1 MKEKSF
7 AKTKTRTP
15 YKKKFPWNQYVYS
28 KTEKSGVI
36 KIKSGRKFGFIK
48 TNTKKLGYFVP
59 EACLGNALPND
70 TVFFVVAQNIN
81 PDLGMRL
88 HARVVRVV
96 AHAKR
101 NIIFATGNNLD
112 LRFFNLD
119 LQGYIPYLTHYKKLD
134 TYCYYQ
140 GTLDRVEKQQV
151 FLHVTKKIGS
161 VHEPSLAVLAQF
173 GILTKFSNAAF
184 NQANQIQQP
193 ETIAREQLLRQR
205 RDLTNRLLV
214 TIDGIDAKDFDDAI
228 GVVQQNGNFILT
240 VAIADVA
247 HYIPSN
253 SPIDIEAQKRGC
265 SIYLPWTVYPMLPL
279 ALSENACSL
288 QPQKLRLAVVCEM
301 QINSQGQV
309 LDCQIY
315 RAGIKSQAR
324 LTYGRVDRM
333 FATGTAD
340 VAPDI
345 YQMLQTA
352 RKLAEILERK
362 YQALGYIQLIMPKQ
376 KCEFNKQHHISKMTL
391 QTIRSASAKLIE
403 LFMITANSQVAGFLQ
418 KKFRACLIFRNHPHI
433 KSKELFTM
441 ARQLNDLTPDQERL
455 IYQGKDDTRFVKTGI
470 QRLQQNPLHARL
482 IDDIVARKFEKAVY
496 SAKNSE
502 HFGLGLKYYTHFTSP
517 IRRYADLM
525 VHRLLYG
532 FFLNRLPDPSSIEH
546 HQRLIS
552 LCNAS
557 EKRQVQCEVMV
568 KRLSIIQ
575 YMKQYR
581 HQVFTALIK
590 KVSPRGL
597 VVQLPNLV
605 QGELSIHDMK
615 NDYYLYDKM
624 RFALIGFKSKT
635 VYRQGGEIKVRL
647 LHIDF

>member
-1 MKEKSF
+1 MK
-7 AKTKTRTP
+7 
-15 YKKKFPWNQYVYS
+15 
-28 KTEKSGVI
+28 
-36 KIKSGRKFGFIK
+36 
-48 TNTKKLGYFVP
+48 
-59 EACLGNALPND
+59 
-70 TVFFVVAQNIN
+70 
-81 PDLGMRL
+81 L

-112 LRFFNLD
+112 LHFFNLE
-119 LQGYIPYLTHYKKLD
+119 LQGYTPYLTHYKKLD
-134 TYCYYQ
+134 AYCYYQ

-151 FLHVTKKIGS
+151 FLHATKKIGS
-161 VHEPSLAVLAQF
+161 VYEPSLAVLAQF
-173 GILTKFSNAAF
+173 GVLTKFSTATF
-184 NQANQIQQP
+184 DQANQIQQP

-228 GVVQQNGNFILT
+228 GVVHQNGNFVLT

-247 HYIPSN
+247 HYIPIN
-253 SPIDIEAQKRGC
+253 SPIDIEAQQRGC

-279 ALSENACSL
+279 TLSENACSL

-301 QINSQGQV
+301 QINSQGRV

-315 RAGIKSQAR
+315 RAVIKSQAR
-324 LTYGRVDRM
+324 LTYEQVDRM
-333 FATGTAD
+333 FATGATD

-352 RKLAEILERK
+352 RKLADILEKK

-376 KCEFNKQHHISKMTL
+376 KLEFNEQHHISKITL
-391 QTIRSASAKLIE
+391 QSIRSASAKLIE
-403 LFMITANSQVAGFLQ
+403 LFMITANSEVAGFLQ
-418 KKFRACLIFRNHPHI
+418 KKFQSCLIFRNHPHI
-433 KSKELFTM
+433 KSKELFAM
-441 ARQLNDLTPDQERL
+441 IHQLNDLTPDQEKL
-455 IYQGKDDTRFVKTGI
+455 IYHGKDDTLFVRAVI
-470 QRLQQNPLHARL
+470 QRLHQNPLHARL
-482 IDDIVARKFEKAVY
+482 IDDIVVRRFEKAVY

-525 VHRLLYG
+525 VHRLLYC
-532 FFLNRLPDPSSIEH
+532 FFLNKTLDQPTIEQ
-546 HQRLIS
+546 HQRLIF
-552 LCNAS
+552 LCNAG

-590 KVSPRGL
+590 KVKPLGL

-605 QGELSIHDMK
+605 QGELNINHMKNHMK
-615 NDYYLYDKM
+615 NDFYQYDKT
-624 RFALIGFKSKT
+624 RSALIGLRSGT
-635 VYRQGGEIKVRL
+635 VYQQGGEIKVRL